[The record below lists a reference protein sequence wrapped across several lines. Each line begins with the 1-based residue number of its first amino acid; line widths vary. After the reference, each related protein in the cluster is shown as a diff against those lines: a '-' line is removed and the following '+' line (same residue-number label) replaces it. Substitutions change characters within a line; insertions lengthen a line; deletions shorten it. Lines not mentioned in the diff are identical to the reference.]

1 MIKLRVQNVLDTYDA
16 GVEVI
21 GAYFQEISPPV
32 KVAYAFRDVASARED
47 RNRIINEAEGYSKER
62 RL

>member
-1 MIKLRVQNVLDTYDA
+1 MFLTSAFGGQIERSRHLKSQAMIKLRVQNVLDTYDA

-32 KVAYAFRDVASARED
+32 EVS
-47 RNRIINEAEGYSKER
+47 
-62 RL
+62 